1 MAEFYAVPHSEME
14 EFLRQRRFVPVELSY
29 RNRPVKE
36 WVYER
41 KLPRS
46 PGHWV
51 RVYTGINR
59 YGRNAGDSRKSGKD
73 AIRVQVI
80 YRDGL
85 GETLVSQPKRVHRVS
100 GWAENL
106 DKRLKEVAE
115 KLPRVAYDSR
125 GQPMTLRKGKS
136 GYFWGSRDYP
146 RYKETRPFQAESEES
161 EFYAGVPIYDINSM
175 EELTEIFESFR
186 GYAKKSYRSNKR
198 FLNTHLLRINFSGVY
213 SCRVISNPSKIVFG
227 MNMLDDLKKGW
238 NAQQGKNI
246 LWKKIGNYT
255 RIVSADTPFVPKNNE
270 ATLEELIT
278 TLDATRHGWYAA
290 ALKRGPRNLLIF
302 DMKGIIFALDH
313 QAGWERPLPP
323 NIRRK
328 SNWRQLSSG
337 MDKLGN
343 EIEILGGIPPENI
356 VYETLPS
363 EPYNYADAA
372 TTLKVKRLWKAE
384 ESAPLAGQTTEAP
397 YEIKVYVPS
406 TDLDQPVSETEFQSR
421 IDETQE
427 KLSELFGGFTTTV
440 GDGGYLSQEEG
451 LISEPVMIVTTW
463 ANPEEY
469 LGKLAELEDFLQQ
482 KQQDWGQEVIG
493 FEFENDFFMFPE
505 FSAEGDPEWMK
516 SPEKKREIF
525 LKLQKEDGVPRIC
538 EVCESAYSGLY
549 RYPEDDEIFV
559 VCRDCVKQSELE
571 WGDMFGF
578 KPDWTGERGGKPLS
592 VINTKSAPDMSAGSV
607 LLISGAIGFAM
618 GIILGR

>member
-146 RYKETRPFQAESEES
+146 RYKETRPF
-161 EFYAGVPIYDINSM
+161 NS
-175 EELTEIFESFR
+175 
-186 GYAKKSYRSNKR
+186 
-198 FLNTHLLRINFSGVY
+198 
-213 SCRVISNPSKIVFG
+213 
-227 MNMLDDLKKGW
+227 
-238 NAQQGKNI
+238 
-246 LWKKIGNYT
+246 
-255 RIVSADTPFVPKNNE
+255 
-270 ATLEELIT
+270 
-278 TLDATRHGWYAA
+278 
-290 ALKRGPRNLLIF
+290 
-302 DMKGIIFALDH
+302 
-313 QAGWERPLPP
+313 
-323 NIRRK
+323 
-328 SNWRQLSSG
+328 
-337 MDKLGN
+337 
-343 EIEILGGIPPENI
+343 
-356 VYETLPS
+356 
-363 EPYNYADAA
+363 
-372 TTLKVKRLWKAE
+372 

-406 TDLDQPVSETEFQSR
+406 TDLDQPVSENEFQSR

-469 LGKLAELEDFLQQ
+469 LGKLDQLEDFLQQ

-505 FSAEGDPEWMK
+505 FSAEWDPEWMK

-592 VINTKSAPDMSAGSV
+592 VINTKNAPDMSAGSV

>member
-1 MAEFYAVPHSEME
+1 MAEYYAVPHDEME

-51 RVYTGINR
+51 RIYTGINR
-59 YGRNAGDSRKSGKD
+59 YGKDAGDSRKSGKD

-146 RYKETRPFQAESEES
+146 RYKETRPFQAEEDLEVWLEEKIQ
-161 EFYAGVPIYDINSM
+161 EINSL
-175 EELTEIFESFR
+175 EELKDIFSMPL
-186 GYAKKSYRSNKR
+186 RSKNQPK
-198 FLNTHLLRINFSGVY
+198 LLRINFPGVY
-213 SCRVISNPSKIVFG
+213 ATRVIRGPAQIIYG
-227 MNMLDDLKKGW
+227 RNMLCSLGVSTNIQYRTPLMEPMMKKFHEPKLYEMVPNNLSQFQRSVSLQNPVVAFTEYANIDGLRKASRGEGGFRKSGGKKNLMIVDLEGVTIINDPDGMWHYENDK
-238 NAQQGKNI
+238 
-246 LWKKIGNYT
+246 
-255 RIVSADTPFVPKNNE
+255 
-270 ATLEELIT
+270 LEQ
-278 TLDATRHGWYAA
+278 Y
-290 ALKRGPRNLLIF
+290 
-302 DMKGIIFALDH
+302 
-313 QAGWERPLPP
+313 GWEPL
-323 NIRRK
+323 RR
-328 SNWRQLSSG
+328 RG
-337 MDKLGN
+337 
-343 EIEILGGIPPENI
+343 EIEILGGVPQENVVYQQIKPE
-356 VYETLPS
+356 
-363 EPYNYADAA
+363 YNYQQKIGDRE
-372 TTLKVKRLWKAE
+372 LRWSFSKEWHS

-427 KLSELFGGFTTTV
+427 KLSELFGGFTTTE
-440 GDGGYLSQEEG
+440 GDGGYLSQEDG

-469 LGKLAELEDFLQQ
+469 LDKLKELETFLQD

-505 FSAEGDPEWMK
+505 FSAEGDPAWM
-516 SPEKKREIF
+516 SDPEKKRTAF

-549 RYPEDDEIFV
+549 RYSTLEPTFEVFV
-559 VCRDCVKQSELE
+559 VCRNCVKKSERE
-571 WGDMFGF
+571 WGDIFGI
-578 KPDWTGERGGKPLS
+578 KPDWTGERAGKPSS
-592 VINTKSAPDMSAGSV
+592 VIHNVPDVSAGSI

-618 GIILGR
+618 GMILGR